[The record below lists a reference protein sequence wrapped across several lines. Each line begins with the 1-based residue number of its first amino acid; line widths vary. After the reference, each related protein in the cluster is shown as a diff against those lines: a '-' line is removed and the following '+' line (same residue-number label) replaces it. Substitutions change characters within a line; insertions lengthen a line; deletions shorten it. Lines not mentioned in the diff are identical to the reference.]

1 MKKKQI
7 PIIILLVILVQ
18 ITLQLIIPIHTIAAE
33 EIVTI
38 QCNDIN
44 FYNRL
49 VEELEGQI
57 QSKNDT
63 EKTITMTKTNVESVT
78 SINLGNSDD
87 TNDSLKIT
95 DITGIENFI
104 NLTNLRLYYNNISD
118 ISVLSGLTNLTHLYL
133 YNNNIS
139 DINALSGLTELT
151 DLSLSNNN
159 ISEINTL
166 SGLTNLTYL
175 NLYNNNISDIGIL
188 SGLMNLTELSVS
200 SNKISDIR
208 ALSGLTNLTN
218 LILSYNNISDI
229 SALSGL
235 TNLTD
240 LRLHFNNISDINALS
255 GLTELTDL
263 SLSNNNI
270 SEINTLSGLTNLT
283 YLNLY
288 NNNISDIRILSGLM
302 NLTEL
307 SVSSNKISDIRALSG
322 LTNLDKLYLYGN
334 EISDISALSGL
345 TNLTELNL
353 EDNIIQRTIA
363 KNRIQE
369 IELPQIIKAA
379 KDSNSKIYTEEEYKL
394 TNCSL
399 SEDGTK
405 IIVNTDEVTEAS
417 IQIQGGNADGTK
429 FTANIIVDTTP
440 PELEIEYSTTEPT
453 EENVI
458 VTIIANEEI
467 QIPDG
472 WIEGEDKNIIYK
484 EYDAN
489 TEEIV
494 VIKDLVGNETEANIK
509 IENIIKKGNNGQN
522 DDQTSGDETLADKE
536 YPAAGIGKILLIC
549 IGVIIITGTIG
560 FIKNKKYKN
569 I

>member
-118 ISVLSGLTNLTHLYL
+118 IN
-133 YNNNIS
+133 
-139 DINALSGLTELT
+139 
-151 DLSLSNNN
+151 
-159 ISEINTL
+159 
-166 SGLTNLTYL
+166 
-175 NLYNNNISDIGIL
+175 
-188 SGLMNLTELSVS
+188 
-200 SNKISDIR
+200 
-208 ALSGLTNLTN
+208 
-218 LILSYNNISDI
+218 
-229 SALSGL
+229 ALSGL

-240 LRLHFNNISDINALS
+240 
-255 GLTELTDL
+255 
-263 SLSNNNI
+263 
-270 SEINTLSGLTNLT
+270 
-283 YLNLY
+283 
-288 NNNISDIRILSGLM
+288 
-302 NLTEL
+302 
-307 SVSSNKISDIRALSG
+307 
-322 LTNLDKLYLYGN
+322 
-334 EISDISALSGL
+334 
-345 TNLTELNL
+345 LNL

-379 KDSNSKIYTEEEYKL
+379 KDSNSKIYTEEEYIL

-440 PELEIEYSTTEPT
+440 PELEIKYSPTEPT

-472 WIEGEDKNIIYK
+472 WIEEEDKNIIYK

-494 VIKDLVGNETEANIK
+494 VIKDLAGNETEANIK

-522 DDQTSGDETLADKE
+522 NDQTSEDETLADKE